1 MTPPFWS
8 PIMFANQKQTLGL
21 LCDPKHPALNDFPNT
36 GHGDWQW
43 FDLLF
48 QASAIRLH

>member
-1 MTPPFWS
+1 
-8 PIMFANQKQTLGL
+8 MFANQKQTLGL